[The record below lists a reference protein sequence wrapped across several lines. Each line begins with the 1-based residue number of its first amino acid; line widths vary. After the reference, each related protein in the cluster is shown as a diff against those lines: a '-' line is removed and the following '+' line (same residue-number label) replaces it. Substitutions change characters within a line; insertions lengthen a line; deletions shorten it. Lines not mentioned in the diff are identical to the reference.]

1 MKNRQMA
8 AELAKI
14 IEDTSMDEMDRL
26 TAAYGHVTAKFIAE
40 GQNRIELARAM
51 GDQEEAVKEQI
62 MIGVMQTA
70 REMFEYCYI
79 LVSGS
84 RRSLWDD

>member
-1 MKNRQMA
+1 MA
-8 AELAKI
+8 SELAKI
-14 IEDTSMDEMDRL
+14 VEQRDVNEIDRL

-51 GDQEEAVKEQI
+51 GDKEGAVKEQI

-84 RRSLWDD
+84 RRSLWDEAENN